1 MKLAE
6 SCRQYLSHCQINK
19 RLSSHSMRA
28 YEHDLKHI
36 CEFYGPAKA
45 VLDIDREQLKALI
58 TWLNQSDLSQ
68 ASIKRRVACLKAMFR
83 WMELEDIIET
93 NPFHKLELKVK
104 LPHRLPRNIPRQELI
119 TLLLSARHA
128 AGLPLKAR
136 YSHDL
141 LTRTIQRKNQLN
153 ALTTLVALELMIAT
167 GIRVGELVSIE
178 LEQIF
183 WSEGKIRI
191 LGKGHHERYVFL
203 PDNEITVLVKS
214 YQHLRQLANP
224 DHRHLLINSRGK
236 PATTQ
241 FIRKLVNKL
250 SEGTNVDRHITPH
263 MFRHSAACELLE
275 SGVDI
280 RFVQRLLGHY
290 SISTTEL
297 YTHVTDN
304 ALQEQVCRASVLR
317 GLTSKI

>member
-6 SCRQYLSHCQINK
+6 SCREYLSNCQINK
-19 RLSSHSMRA
+19 RLSPHSMRA
-28 YEHDLKHI
+28 YERDLSHI
-36 CEFYGPAKA
+36 CEFFGAAKP
-45 VLDIDREQLKALI
+45 VETIDRDELKKLI

-104 LPHRLPRNIPRQELI
+104 LPHRLPRNIPRQELVV
-119 TLLLSARHA
+119 LLLNAKHA
-128 AGLPLKAR
+128 AGLPLKSR
-136 YSHDL
+136 YSQKLITD
-141 LTRTIQRKNQLN
+141 TVQRKSQLN

-191 LGKGHHERYVFL
+191 LGKGHHERYVFM
-203 PDNEITVLVKS
+203 PDQELITLVKS
-214 YQHLRQLANP
+214 YQHLRQLAHP
-224 DHRHLLINSRGK
+224 DHRFLLINSRGK
-236 PATTQ
+236 PANTQ
-241 FIRKLVNKL
+241 FIRKLIRNLADKTDV
-250 SEGTNVDRHITPH
+250 SRHVTPH

-304 ALQEQVCRASVLR
+304 ALQEEICRADVR
-317 GLTSKI
+317 RKIKA

>member
-6 SCRQYLSHCQINK
+6 SCREYLSNCQINK
-19 RLSSHSMRA
+19 RLSPHSMRA
-28 YEHDLKHI
+28 YERDLSHI
-36 CEFYGPAKA
+36 CEFYGPSK
-45 VLDIDREQLKALI
+45 VVEEIDREQLKKLI
-58 TWLNQSDLSQ
+58 TWLNQSELSQ
-68 ASIKRRVACLKAMFR
+68 ASIKRRIACLKAMFR

-119 TLLLSARHA
+119 ILLLNAKRA
-128 AGLPLKAR
+128 AGLPLKSR
-136 YSHDL
+136 YTHSL
-141 LTRTIQRKNQLN
+141 ITSTIQHKSQLN

-191 LGKGHHERYVFL
+191 LGKGHHERYVFM
-203 PDNEITVLVKS
+203 PDNELIALVKS
-214 YQHLRQLANP
+214 YQHLRQLAYP
-224 DHRHLLINSRGK
+224 DHQYLLINSRGK
-236 PATTQ
+236 PANTQ
-241 FIRKLVNKL
+241 FVRKLIRELAEK
-250 SEGTNVDRHITPH
+250 TNVSRHVTPH

-304 ALQEQVCRASVLR
+304 ALQEQICRAKVR
-317 GLTSKI
+317 KGLQTEN